1 MIIEG
6 ILGVGKSA
14 GSILSARQS
23 NSDTDFSDIMAER
36 ANSQSTVQSIPR
48 KLSDNLQIPRG
59 KVIEQRPC
67 CIICGLT
74 ISDEG
79 TCLCEYPT
87 VINNCGI
94 NLKHNSAA
102 AAGSSEQPK
111 AVAADKVQHISD
123 NSLSQNTKKIKLR
136 HKCPL
141 CGAVT
146 DNGNCGCGNIK
157 SDSGDNYARPK
168 PAIKLQPKF

>member
-1 MIIEG
+1 MTIEG
-6 ILGVGKSA
+6 ISEARISA
-14 GSILSARQS
+14 NRILSPRQS
-23 NSDTDFSDIMAER
+23 NPNTDFADILSER
-36 ANSQSTVQSIPR
+36 ASLQSTTRNIPQR
-48 KLSDNLQIPRG
+48 LSDNLRIPRG
-59 KVIEQRPC
+59 RVVEQRPC

-94 NLKHNSAA
+94 SLKHNPSAE
-102 AAGSSEQPK
+102 GSSGQPK
-111 AVAADKVQHISD
+111 TVAANKTQQISD
-123 NSLSQNTKKIKLR
+123 NLSNDAKKIKLR

-146 DNGNCGCGNIK
+146 DNGNCGCGNLK
-157 SDSGDNYARPK
+157 SDSGDNSVRPK
-168 PAIKLQPKF
+168 PVINLSPNFGS